1 MSSTR
6 VSNRLRAKRFKA
18 GTATAEDKAYVDNKY
33 NNLVFEDWFDAE
45 KSVKPLSRAENK
57 ALQKKSNHIIFD
69 SDDDDDDY
77 DEKFNIFSRTE
88 NNALEEDLRCDQ
100 IILNAINNTEIKK
113 PTLIITVAEKYL
125 EDRKNVLIALQ
136 SLIEERENK
145 INSLYRLNDEIE
157 GLEKKLA
164 QPKVI
169 NNITP
174 EKFINIL
181 SDMGYIKK

>member
-1 MSSTR
+1 MSSIR
-6 VSNRLRAKRFKA
+6 VSDRLRAKRFKA

-69 SDDDDDDY
+69 SDDDDY

-88 NNALEEDLRCDQ
+88 NNALEEGLRCDQ

-125 EDRKNVLIALQ
+125 EDRKNDQIALQ

-145 INSLYRLNDEIE
+145 INSIYRLNEEIE

-169 NNITP
+169 NDITP
-174 EKFINIL
+174 EKFRNIL

>member
-18 GTATAEDKAYVDNKY
+18 GTATAQDKAYMEKKY
-33 NNLVFEDWFDAE
+33 DSLVFEDWLDAE

-57 ALQKKSNHIIFD
+57 ALNKKSNHIIFD
-69 SDDDDDDY
+69 SDDDDDY

-125 EDRKNVLIALQ
+125 EERKNDLIALQ
-136 SLIEERENK
+136 SLIKERENK

-174 EKFINIL
+174 EKFRNIL